1 MKNFAKCAL
10 LFTCLFLFAIITS
23 ACGGGGGGDSYYPM
37 SFVTNTGGGTGSNVP
52 GGSGTFTTNGT
63 TTIEGGQYVINNTN
77 KVIYLSKNAFTLEK
91 NQKDNVIAY
100 IDGKD
105 ITNEATFTVLQQTIG
120 KGNVATVVK
129 GLITAIQ
136 NGTVTIR
143 VSYPDAMDAVFVVTV
158 ADPDLPYIEASK
170 SQIYLDMEKSTPDDQ
185 KFVLTL
191 NGADVTAIAQYDSS
205 DKNVFTVDSNGFITP
220 VGEGDANLIAKVP
233 GANDLLLPV
242 KIHNPADHRIVIN
255 PESLVMYV
263 GETGNIK
270 VMVGK
275 KDVTTNTQICHFST
289 DSSILTVNDN
299 GLITANEEGTATLH
313 IKVDNTEADKDVPVT
328 IKPEEEFVLPQI
340 EPVVLLPGNSQ
351 QLHIYV
357 EGRDIAPYCDFES
370 NNTNIATVDEGGN
383 VHIVGI
389 GDTTIS
395 YTYNGQV
402 ENVQIK
408 GDNTVQN
415 TTTSVTGQPV
425 TVNSSIYTPEQAAQT
440 IQYIKDTG
448 LIADESVLDGV
459 DEVVELDK
467 TTDVTSITIT
477 LNGKEG
483 KKVAV
488 VTRETGEL
496 TYLTTEE
503 VGEDGT
509 ITFNVEEKT
518 TELKIDKENVYLLV
532 GNTETIVIKVNATTV
547 TSSVTY
553 EVMNPSVCSIDRNG
567 KITALGSGTT
577 RIRCHY
583 DGTKEDKFINVTVDG
598 DETKVTLNDNVLNQL
613 YEIGKVAYN
622 ASNKTQLTVLN
633 IPAIYTYNG
642 GDYKI
647 IGIADGEFDSCLHLT
662 TVNMPS
668 SIQTIGYNAFSNC
681 TSLTNLTIGEGV
693 TSIGYGAFYNCTNL
707 EEVTIPDSVVTI
719 GSGNTNNGAFQNCT
733 KLQTVTIG
741 NQVTHIYG
749 NTFRGCSM
757 LSDVTIGPKVT
768 YIEHGAFAY
777 CTSLTSIIIPDNVRT
792 LAPRSRGWDSWNNRR
807 TSVGVFEGCINLKN
821 ITLGEYLE
829 TIGYDVFKDCTA
841 LKTIVIPNRVIY
853 VSDSSFYNCTKL
865 ANLTLG
871 TSVKYIEGSAFY
883 GCTDLTKV
891 NIPNSV
897 ITIDSS
903 AFYGCTNLAILNL
916 GTNVQNINTSA
927 FQNCNALRNL
937 VIPDSVKSISNS
949 AFRGCSNISNLT
961 IGANVTSIGEY
972 AFYGDT
978 KLTAVTIP
986 QNVTSIGQYA
996 FSNCVNLSNFTFTGN
1011 VSSIGTNALNTGC
1024 NIDVTF
1030 TDDVTYIGSSM
1041 FSGNTTLRS
1050 INLPSTLKTINDSA
1064 FSGCTGLTNV
1074 TILQNSVITIG
1085 SNAFNGCTNLV
1096 NITIPEGVVNINSS
1110 AFYNCKNL
1118 PSVTIP
1124 NSVTSI
1130 GQSAFENCTELTQVD
1145 IGEGVTYIA
1154 PYAFKSCTKLI
1165 YLNLGQNISN
1175 IDVQAFQGCTS
1186 LTKLVIPDS
1195 VRILGNTNWDSWN
1208 NRPNSTGPFYGCT
1221 QLTDIT
1227 IGQNVETIGHYTF
1240 ADCPHLTRITIPSKV
1255 TTIGWYIFSGDTSLK
1270 YVTIEGNIDQSLT
1283 NNKTFNSGASELHI
1297 TLTNTVTQIQTEAFR
1312 NLTVL
1317 KTISIPNT
1325 VTNIRTEAFN
1335 GCTGLTQIVIPNSVT
1350 SIAEKTFY
1358 NCTNLENVTIGNQV
1372 ATIGY
1377 GAFSKCEKLT
1387 EITIP
1392 NSVTNIA
1399 GPSSTSGIGAFQ
1411 DCTGLKTVN
1420 INPDSSTLTLIGM
1433 NAFKGCTALETITVP
1448 KTVTDI
1454 GQHAFYNCSA
1464 LTELLIPD
1472 TVVVIGTD
1480 AFYNVP
1486 HVTYYGNDSD
1496 ANDWGAVSITKQ

>member
-1 MKNFAKCAL
+1 MKNFAKSSL

-23 ACGGGGGGDSYYPM
+23 ACGGGGGGDNYYPM

-275 KDVTTNTQICHFST
+275 KDVTTNTDICHFST
-289 DSSILTVNDN
+289 DSSILTVNNN
-299 GLITANEEGTATLH
+299 GLITANEKGTATLH
-313 IKVDNTEADKDVPVT
+313 IQVDNTEADKDVPVT
-328 IKPEEEFVLPQI
+328 IKPEEDFVLPLI
-340 EPVVLLPGNSQ
+340 EPVVLLPGNTQ

-357 EGRDIAPYCDFES
+357 EGRDIAPYCTFQS
-370 NNTNIATVDEGGN
+370 NNTDIATVDEGGN
-383 VHIVGI
+383 VHIVDV
-389 GDTTIS
+389 GDTYIS
-395 YTYNGQV
+395 YTYNNQT
-402 ENVQIK
+402 EQVQIS
-408 GDNTVQN
+408 GDRTVQN
-415 TTTSVTGQPV
+415 TTTSVSGQPV
-425 TVNSSIYTPEQAAQT
+425 TVNSSIYTPKEAEQT
-440 IQYIKDTG
+440 IEYIKDTG
-448 LIADESVLDGV
+448 LIADPSVLDGV
-459 DEVVELDK
+459 EEVVEIDN
-467 TTDVTSITIT
+467 TDDVTSITIT

-488 VTRETGEL
+488 VTREDGYL
-496 TYLTTEE
+496 KYLTTEE
-503 VGEDGT
+503 VADDGT
-509 ITFNVEEKT
+509 ISFNVEEKT
-518 TELKIDKENVYLLV
+518 TELQIEKDYFYLVV
-532 GNTETIVIKVNATTV
+532 GDTDTMVIKVNATPV

-553 EVMNPSVCSIDRNG
+553 TVINPSVCSIDRNG

-577 RIRCHY
+577 TIKCHY
-583 DGTKEDKFINVTVDG
+583 DGTKEDKYVTVEVDG
-598 DETKVTLNDNVLNQL
+598 EETKVTLNDTVLNQL
-613 YEIGKVAYN
+613 YELGKVAYN
-622 ASNKTQLTVLN
+622 SSNKGQLTVLD
-633 IPAIYTYNG
+633 IPSTYTYNG
-642 GDYKI
+642 ANYKI
-647 IGIADGEFDSCLHLT
+647 IGIADSEFDSCLHLEKVT
-662 TVNMPS
+662 MPS
-668 SIQTIGYNAFSNC
+668 SIKTVGANSFSNC
-681 TSLTNLTIGEGV
+681 TSLNDLTIGEGV
-693 TSIGYGAFYNCTNL
+693 QTIGYGAFYNCTNL
-707 EEVTIPDSVVTI
+707 GEVTIPNSVKTI

-733 KLQTVTIG
+733 KLQKVTIG
-741 NQVTHIYG
+741 SQVTHIYG
-749 NTFRGCSM
+749 NTFRACSS
-757 LSDVTIGPKVT
+757 LSDVTIGHNVT

-777 CTSLTSIIIPDNVRT
+777 CTSLRSIRIPDSVKT
-792 LAPRSRGWDSWNNRR
+792 LAPRSRAMNYWGDTRL
-807 TSVGVFEGCINLKN
+807 SVGVFEGCINLTDV
-821 ITLGEYLE
+821 TLGEYLE

-841 LKTIVIPNRVIY
+841 LPTIVIPNRVIY
-853 VSDSSFYNCTKL
+853 VSCNSFENCPKL

-871 TSVKYIEGSAFY
+871 NSVKYIESSAFY

-916 GTNVQNINTSA
+916 GTNVQNINASA
-927 FQNCNALRNL
+927 FQNCNALKNL

-949 AFRGCSNISNLT
+949 AFRACSNISNLT

-996 FSNCVNLSNFTFTGN
+996 FSNCVNLSNFTFKGN
-1011 VSSIGTNALNTGC
+1011 VSSIGTNALNTGRE
-1024 NIDVTF
+1024 IDVTF

-1041 FSGNTTLRS
+1041 FSGNTKLRS

-1074 TILQNSVITIG
+1074 TIPPNSVITIG
-1085 SNAFNGCTNLV
+1085 SNAFNGCTSLV
-1096 NITIPEGVVNINSS
+1096 NITIPDSVVNINSY
-1110 AFYNCKNL
+1110 AFANCTNL

-1124 NSVTSI
+1124 DSVTSI
-1130 GQSAFENCTELTQVD
+1130 SEGAFQSCTELTEVN
-1145 IGEGVTYIA
+1145 IGDGVTYIA
-1154 PYAFKSCTKLI
+1154 PYAFRYCSKLV
-1165 YLNLGQNISN
+1165 YLNLGRNIN
-1175 IDVQAFQGCTS
+1175 HIDYEAFRACTS
-1186 LTKLVIPDS
+1186 LTKLEIPDS
-1195 VRILGNTNWDSWN
+1195 VRAFGNTTLNYWGDA
-1208 NRPNSTGPFYGCT
+1208 PTSTGPFYGCT
-1221 QLTDIT
+1221 QLSEVKL
-1227 IGQNVETIGHYTF
+1227 GQNLETIGHYTF
-1240 ADCPHLTRITIPSKV
+1240 AQCPQLTRITIPSKV
-1255 TTIGWYIFSGDTSLK
+1255 TTIGWYVFEGDTSLK
-1270 YVTIEGNIDQSLT
+1270 YLTIEGNINQSFT
-1283 NNKTFNSGASELHI
+1283 SARTFNSGTSELHV
-1297 TLTNTVTQIQTEAFR
+1297 TLTNTATQIQTEAFK

-1325 VTNIRTEAFN
+1325 VTNIRSEAFN
-1335 GCTGLTQIVIPNSVT
+1335 GCTGLTQIVIPDSVT
-1350 SIAEKTFY
+1350 SIAENTFY
-1358 NCTNLENVTIGNQV
+1358 NCTNLANVTIGNNV
-1372 ATIGY
+1372 TNIGY
-1377 GAFSKCEKLT
+1377 GAFYNCNKLT
-1387 EITIP
+1387 EVTIP
-1392 NSVTNIA
+1392 DSVTVIN

-1411 DCTGLKTVN
+1411 GCTGLKTVN

-1448 KTVTDI
+1448 NTVTDI

-1486 HVTYYGNDSD
+1486 HVTYNGTDTGSP
-1496 ANDWGAVSITKQ
+1496 WGAVSIN

>member
-1 MKNFAKCAL
+1 MKNLAKFSL

-91 NQKDNVIAY
+91 NQTDNVIAY

-105 ITNEATFTVLQQTIG
+105 ITNDVTFTVLQQTVG

-205 DKNVFTVDSNGFITP
+205 DKNVFTVDSNGYITP
-220 VGEGDANLIAKVP
+220 VGEGDANLIARVQ
-233 GANDLLLPV
+233 GANDLVLPV

-275 KDVTTNTQICHFST
+275 KDVTTNTAICHFST
-289 DSSILTVNDN
+289 SSSILTVNDN
-299 GLITANEEGTATLH
+299 GLITANEVGTATLH

-328 IKPEEEFVLPQI
+328 IKAEEEFVLPVI
-340 EPVVLLPGNSQ
+340 EPVVLLPGNTQ

-357 EGRDIAPYCDFES
+357 EGRDVAPYCTFHSE
-370 NNTNIATVDEGGN
+370 NTDIATVDEGGN
-383 VHIVGI
+383 VHIVDI
-389 GDTTIS
+389 GDTYIS
-395 YTYNGQV
+395 YTYNNQT
-402 ENVQIK
+402 EQVQIT
-408 GDNTVQN
+408 GDRTVQN

-425 TVNSSIYTPEQAAQT
+425 TVNSSIYTPKEAEQT
-440 IQYIKDTG
+440 IQYIKDAG

-459 DEVVELDK
+459 DEVVEIDN

-488 VTRETGEL
+488 VTKETGEL

-518 TELKIDKENVYLLV
+518 TELQIKKENVYLVV
-532 GNTETIVIKVNATTV
+532 GDTETIVITVNATPV
-547 TSSVTY
+547 TGSVRY
-553 EVMNPSVCSIDRNG
+553 EVINPSVCSIDRYG

-577 RIRCHY
+577 RIKCHY
-583 DGTKEDKFINVTVDG
+583 DGTKEDKYINVRVDG

-622 ASNKTQLTVLN
+622 SSNKTQLTVLN

-642 GDYKI
+642 GNYKI
-647 IGIADGEFDSCLHLT
+647 IGIADNEFNSCLHLT
-662 TVNMPS
+662 RVNMPS
-668 SIQTIGYNAFSNC
+668 SIKTVGANSFSNC
-681 TSLTNLTIGEGV
+681 TSLNDLTIGEGV
-693 TSIGYGAFYNCTNL
+693 ESIGYGAFYNCTDL
-707 EEVTIPDSVVTI
+707 GTVTIPDSVKTI
-719 GSGNTNNGAFQNCT
+719 GSGTTNNGAFQNCT

-749 NTFRGCSM
+749 NTFRACSS

-777 CTSLTSIIIPDNVRT
+777 CTSLRSIIIPDNVKT
-792 LAPRSRGWDSWNNRR
+792 LAPRSRGWDSYYGRR
-807 TSVGVFEGCINLKN
+807 TSVGVFEGCINLTD

-841 LKTIVIPNRVIY
+841 LQTIVIPNRVIY
-853 VSDSSFYNCTKL
+853 ISCNSFENCPKL

-871 TSVKYIEGSAFY
+871 NSVKYIEGSAFY

-903 AFYGCTNLAILNL
+903 AFYNCNNIATLNL
-916 GTNVQNINTSA
+916 GTGVKNINTSA
-927 FQNCNALRNL
+927 FQNCTSLRKI
-937 VIPDSVKSISNS
+937 VIPDSVTSIGNS
-949 AFRGCSNISNLT
+949 AFRACSNIRNLT

-972 AFYGDT
+972 SFYGDT
-978 KLTAVTIP
+978 GLTAVTIP

-996 FSNCVNLSNFTFTGN
+996 FSNCINLSNFTFEGN
-1011 VSSIGTNALNTGC
+1011 VSSIGTNAINTGC
-1024 NIDVTF
+1024 DIDVTF
-1030 TDDVTYIGSSM
+1030 TDNVTYIGSSM
-1041 FSGNTTLRS
+1041 FTGNTKLRS

-1074 TILQNSVITIG
+1074 TIPNSCITIG
-1085 SNAFNGCTNLV
+1085 SSAFNGCTSLV
-1096 NITIPEGVVNINSS
+1096 NITIPDSVVNINNS
-1110 AFYNCKNL
+1110 AFYNCNNL
-1118 PSVTIP
+1118 PSITIP
-1124 NSVTSI
+1124 DSVTSI
-1130 GQSAFENCTELTQVD
+1130 GQSAFENCTELTEVN
-1145 IGEGVTYIA
+1145 IGDGVTYIA
-1154 PYAFKSCTKLI
+1154 PYAFRYCSKLV
-1165 YLNLGQNISN
+1165 YLNLGQNISH
-1175 IDVQAFQGCTS
+1175 IDCEAFRGCTS
-1186 LTKLVIPDS
+1186 LATLEIPAS
-1195 VRILGNTNWDSWN
+1195 VRTLGNLAWSNYYG
-1208 NRPNSTGPFYGCT
+1208 RPDSTGPFYGCT
-1221 QLTDIT
+1221 QLTDLT
-1227 IGQNVETIGHYTF
+1227 IGQNIETIGHYTF
-1240 ADCPHLTRITIPSKV
+1240 AQCPHLTRVTIPSKV
-1255 TTIGWYIFSGDTSLK
+1255 TTIGWYIFSGDTALK
-1270 YVTIEGNIDQSLT
+1270 YVTIEGNITSSLT
-1283 NNKTFNSGASELHI
+1283 DNKTFDSGASELHI
-1297 TLTNTVTQIQTEAFR
+1297 TLTNTVTQIQTAAFR

-1335 GCTGLTQIVIPNSVT
+1335 GCTGLTQIVIPDSVT
-1350 SIAEKTFY
+1350 SIAENTFY
-1358 NCTNLENVTIGNQV
+1358 NCTNLTNVTIGNQV

-1377 GAFSKCEKLT
+1377 GAFYNCKN
-1387 EITIP
+1387 ITQIDIP
-1392 NSVTNIA
+1392 DSVINIA

-1411 DCTGLKTVN
+1411 NCTGLQTVN
-1420 INPDSSTLTLIGM
+1420 LGDNVRFVGM
-1433 NAFKGCTALETITVP
+1433 NAFKECTALETINIP
-1448 KTVTDI
+1448 DTVTDI
-1454 GQHAFYNCSA
+1454 GQHAFYNCSS
-1464 LTELLIPD
+1464 LTEL
-1472 TVVVIGTD
+1472 TVPSTVEVIGTN

-1486 HVTYYGNDSD
+1486 HVTYNGEDTGSP
-1496 ANDWGAVSITKQ
+1496 WGAVAIN